1 VPTSH
6 QVVAAG
12 SAKKGAADELEEKKE
27 RVLVPAQETLLSRKP
42 DTTNNP
48 VLNPNTLAKKMS
60 LKDLNWDGK
69 RVLVRVDYN
78 VPIKDNIVQDAT
90 RIETTLD
97 TINHLLTKGKPK
109 CIVLIAHLGQPAVRF
124 PVQPLPRVFYGAS
137 RCVHVSSVISL
148 SIFYLIFSFY
158 QLSFFFYQSDLFEFI
173 FFYLQLIHVSET
185 IFGYLSRVTLIALN
199 TACDLP
205 RSACKVSSPRTKC
218 AFWSN
223 ASAPTW
229 RRKSMVAR
237 RARCFSSR
245 IFAST
250 WSVTFTYP
258 PPPPPCHH

>member
-1 VPTSH
+1 LGPTSH

-12 SAKKGAADELEEKKE
+12 AAQKGATDVLEEKKE

-124 PVQPLPRVFYGAS
+124 PCSHCRVLCGAS
-137 RCVHVSSVISL
+137 RCVYVSSVISL
-148 SIFYLIFSFY
+148 SIFYLYFSFY
-158 QLSFFFYQSDLFEFI
+158 HLSFFFISLTCSS
-173 FFYLQLIHVSET
+173 FF
-185 IFGYLSRVTLIALN
+185 FLS
-199 TACDLP
+199 
-205 RSACKVSSPRTKC
+205 
-218 AFWSN
+218 
-223 ASAPTW
+223 
-229 RRKSMVAR
+229 
-237 RARCFSSR
+237 
-245 IFAST
+245 
-250 WSVTFTYP
+250 SVHS
-258 PPPPPCHH
+258 CE